1 MPYDH
6 LLTCGLPAT
15 SPNIQGVEQEVMSA
29 PSTSV
34 DLPTTLNMTFTTHRA
49 RELGEGGRSME
60 VPEMQ
65 GGEGVES
72 SRRYPLRN
80 CDPPD

>member
-49 RELGEGGRSME
+49 RELGEGGGRWRC
-60 VPEMQ
+60 Q
-65 GGEGVES
+65 KCKEGRKLKAVDVI
-72 SRRYPLRN
+72 R
-80 CDPPD
+80 